1 MPQRTVINI
10 FIAITWFMAGLGV
23 VNAQVVAP
31 SSSGA
36 QVNPLGSGAQVRP
49 LAPPSPSQGLKAPTS
64 PLLIDRV
71 VAIVNR
77 EVITASELARRE
89 RQFALNLRRQ
99 GAAVPSPASL
109 REQVLERMIN
119 DRAMLQLA
127 RETGVRVDDVTL
139 DRSISRIADQ
149 NGLSVAGLRNQL
161 ESEGVSFA
169 SFRQD
174 IREEIILTRLRER
187 EVDNRLQ
194 ISDSEVDT
202 FLAAQGQSIQRIDEL
217 KVSQILVRVTE
228 TASKEEIATAQARL
242 RQVEE
247 ALRSGRAFAS
257 VAREFSD
264 SPDKDQGG
272 DLGWRNRD
280 RLPSLFLDAVVSLEA
295 GRISKTVRSP
305 NGFHILRLD
314 DKRST
319 LKTQEVAVHRAR
331 HILVRIDAQASE
343 EAARR
348 RILDIRRRI
357 ELGTNFAQMA
367 RDFSQD
373 PGSAQRGGELDW
385 AYPGDLVPEF
395 ERAMFQLQPGQL
407 SEPVR
412 SVFGMHLIQLLERK
426 REPLTEQRLRTAARM
441 VLRDQ
446 KLAEAVS
453 DWTREVRANAYVEI
467 KRDDL

>member
-280 RLPSLFLDAVVSLEA
+280 RLPSLFLDAVASLEA

>member
-1 MPQRTVINI
+1 M
-10 FIAITWFMAGLGV
+10 
-23 VNAQVVAP
+23 
-31 SSSGA
+31 
-36 QVNPLGSGAQVRP
+36 
-49 LAPPSPSQGLKAPTS
+49 
-64 PLLIDRV
+64 
-71 VAIVNR
+71 
-77 EVITASELARRE
+77 
-89 RQFALNLRRQ
+89 
-99 GAAVPSPASL
+99 
-109 REQVLERMIN
+109 
-119 DRAMLQLA
+119 
-127 RETGVRVDDVTL
+127 
-139 DRSISRIADQ
+139 
-149 NGLSVAGLRNQL
+149 
-161 ESEGVSFA
+161 SFA

-314 DKRST
+314 DKRSI

-331 HILVRIDAQASE
+331 HILVRIDAQVSE

-373 PGSAQRGGELDW
+373 PGSA
-385 AYPGDLVPEF
+385 
-395 ERAMFQLQPGQL
+395 
-407 SEPVR
+407 R

>member
-23 VNAQVVAP
+23 VSAQVVAP

-36 QVNPLGSGAQVRP
+36 QVNPLGPGAQVRP

-280 RLPSLFLDAVVSLEA
+280 RLPSLFLDAVASLEA

>member
-1 MPQRTVINI
+1 MPQPTVINI

>member
-1 MPQRTVINI
+1 MPQPTVINI

-280 RLPSLFLDAVVSLEA
+280 RLPSLFLDAVASLEA